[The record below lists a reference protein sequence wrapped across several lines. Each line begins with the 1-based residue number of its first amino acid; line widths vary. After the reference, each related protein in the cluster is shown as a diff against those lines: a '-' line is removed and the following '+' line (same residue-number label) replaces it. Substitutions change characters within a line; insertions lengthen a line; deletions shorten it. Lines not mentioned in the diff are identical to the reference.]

1 MTLLLNQAITAA
13 ATVITTPMQIVNR
26 NRGAA
31 LLYVQTNCTISGA
44 VAPTNS
50 CSISCDLQ
58 TSLDGGVTFT
68 DIGNYTAYLTGGV
81 GIYTINGNT
90 AITSAVQQTDTL
102 TNTTTQGILGSL
114 IRCKLQSFGSYANGT
129 SVRIDAFAPQGLA
142 PQ

>member
-1 MTLLLNQAITAA
+1 MTILLNQAITGA
-13 ATVITTPMQIVNR
+13 ATVTTTPMQIVNR

-31 LLYVQTNCTISGA
+31 LLYVQTNCTISGV

-58 TSLDGGVTFT
+58 TSLDGGLSFT

-90 AITSAVQQTDTL
+90 AVPTPVQQTDTM
-102 TNTTTQGILGSL
+102 TNSTQQGILGSL
-114 IRCKLQSFGSYANGT
+114 IRCKLQSFGSYQNGT
-129 SVRIDAFAPQGLA
+129 SVRIDAFCPQGLA